1 MFDFSFSEI
10 ALFVMV
16 AMVFIRPKDLPV
28 AIRTL
33 SNGLKAMRRMASE
46 FQSHVD
52 EMVREADL
60 SEARDQ
66 FRDLKSFNLRDR
78 VTKAIDGDNSI
89 RRSLDLDASTK
100 ASAAALP
107 RVPAAPPLPPPPASS
122 LTDLETVPYN
132 ARPQFEPAVDLPAQ
146 EEPDVNEDVAG
157 APPILP
163 PSTARR
169 LQHERSRWR
178 APDILPPVR
187 AIHAGRRIPIASG
200 KDGE

>member
-89 RRSLDLDASTK
+89 RRSLELDAPTK

-107 RVPAAPPLPPPPASS
+107 KVPPAPPPPPPPS

-132 ARPQFEPAVDLPAQ
+132 ARPQFEPAVDLPVQ

-157 APPILP
+157 APSILP

>member
-66 FRDLKSFNLRDR
+66 FRELKSFNLRDR

-89 RRSLDLDASTK
+89 RRSLELDGTTK
-100 ASAAALP
+100 ASAADLP
-107 RVPAAPPLPPPPASS
+107 KVPAAPPLPPPP

-132 ARPQFEPAVDLPAQ
+132 ARPQFEPAVDLPVE
-146 EEPDVNEDVAG
+146 EEPGLNDDVVA
-157 APPILP
+157 APSILP

-169 LQHERSRWR
+169 LLHERARWR

-187 AIHAGRRIPIASG
+187 ALHAGRRVTIASG

>member
-33 SNGLKAMRRMASE
+33 SNGLKAMRRMAGE

-66 FRDLKSFNLRDR
+66 FRDLKNFNLRDR

-89 RRSLDLDASTK
+89 RRSLELDTPAK
-100 ASAAALP
+100 ASAADLP
-107 RVPAAPPLPPPPASS
+107 KVPPAPPLPPPP
-122 LTDLETVPYN
+122 LTDLKTVPYN
-132 ARPQFEPAVDLPAQ
+132 ARPQFEPVVDLPVQ
-146 EEPDVNEDVAG
+146 EELDVNEDVAC
-157 APPILP
+157 APSILP

-169 LQHERSRWR
+169 LQHERSRWL

>member
-89 RRSLDLDASTK
+89 RRSLELDAPTK

-107 RVPAAPPLPPPPASS
+107 KVPPAPPLPPPPS
-122 LTDLETVPYN
+122 LSDLETVPYN

-157 APPILP
+157 APSILP

>member
-33 SNGLKAMRRMASE
+33 SNGLKAMRRMAAE

-66 FRDLKSFNLRDR
+66 FRDLKTSTCAT
-78 VTKAIDGDNSI
+78 VS
-89 RRSLDLDASTK
+89 RR
-100 ASAAALP
+100 
-107 RVPAAPPLPPPPASS
+107 
-122 LTDLETVPYN
+122 
-132 ARPQFEPAVDLPAQ
+132 
-146 EEPDVNEDVAG
+146 
-157 APPILP
+157 
-163 PSTARR
+163 PSTATIPSAAVWNSTR
-169 LQHERSRWR
+169 L
-178 APDILPPVR
+178 
-187 AIHAGRRIPIASG
+187 
-200 KDGE
+200 

>member
-89 RRSLDLDASTK
+89 RRSLELDAPTK
-100 ASAAALP
+100 ASAATLP
-107 RVPAAPPLPPPPASS
+107 KVPPAPPLPPPPS

-132 ARPQFEPAVDLPAQ
+132 ARPQFEPALDLPAQ
-146 EEPDVNEDVAG
+146 EEPDVNEDVVG
-157 APPILP
+157 APSILP

>member
-10 ALFVMV
+10 ALFVVV

-89 RRSLDLDASTK
+89 RRSLELDAPTK

-107 RVPAAPPLPPPPASS
+107 KVPPAPPLPPPPS

-132 ARPQFEPAVDLPAQ
+132 ARPRFEPAVDLPVQ

-157 APPILP
+157 APSILP

>member
-10 ALFVMV
+10 ALFVVV

-89 RRSLDLDASTK
+89 RRSLELDAPTK

-107 RVPAAPPLPPPPASS
+107 KVPPAPPLPPPPS

-157 APPILP
+157 APSILP

>member
-33 SNGLKAMRRMASE
+33 SNGLKAMRRMAAE

-66 FRDLKSFNLRDR
+66 FRDLKNFNLRDR

-89 RRSLDLDASTK
+89 RRSLELDGTAKS
-100 ASAAALP
+100 SAADLP
-107 RVPAAPPLPPPPASS
+107 KVPPAPPLPPPP

-132 ARPQFEPAVDLPAQ
+132 ARPHFEPAADLPV
-146 EEPDVNEDVAG
+146 EPEPEPNEDVSD
-157 APPILP
+157 APEILP

-169 LQHERSRWR
+169 LLHERSRWR

-187 AIHAGRRIPIASG
+187 AIHAGRRVTIASG

>member
-16 AMVFIRPKDLPV
+16 AMIFIRPKDLPV

-33 SNGLKAMRRMASE
+33 SNGLKAMRRMAAE

-66 FRDLKSFNLRDR
+66 FRDLKNFNLRDR

-89 RRSLDLDASTK
+89 RRSLELDTPAK
-100 ASAAALP
+100 ASAADLP
-107 RVPAAPPLPPPPASS
+107 KVPPAPPLPPPP
-122 LTDLETVPYN
+122 LTDLETLPYN
-132 ARPQFEPAVDLPAQ
+132 ARPQFEPVVDLPVQ
-146 EEPDVNEDVAG
+146 EELDVNEDVAG
-157 APPILP
+157 APSILP

-169 LQHERSRWR
+169 LQHERSRWL

>member
-10 ALFVMV
+10 ALFVVV

-89 RRSLDLDASTK
+89 RRSLELDAPTK

-107 RVPAAPPLPPPPASS
+107 KVPPAPPLPPPPS

-132 ARPQFEPAVDLPAQ
+132 ARPQFEPAVDLPVQ

-157 APPILP
+157 APSILP

-169 LQHERSRWR
+169 LLHERSRWR

>member
-10 ALFVMV
+10 ALFVVV

-89 RRSLDLDASTK
+89 RRSLELDAPTK

-107 RVPAAPPLPPPPASS
+107 KVPPAPPLPPPPS
-122 LTDLETVPYN
+122 LSDLETVPYN
-132 ARPQFEPAVDLPAQ
+132 ARPQFEPAVDLPVQ

-157 APPILP
+157 APSILP

>member
-10 ALFVMV
+10 ALFVVV

-89 RRSLDLDASTK
+89 RRSLELDAPTK

-107 RVPAAPPLPPPPASS
+107 KVPPAPPLPPPPS

-146 EEPDVNEDVAG
+146 EEPDVNEDVVG
-157 APPILP
+157 APSILP

>member
-10 ALFVMV
+10 ALFVVV

-52 EMVREADL
+52 DMVREADL

-89 RRSLDLDASTK
+89 RRSLELDAPTK

-107 RVPAAPPLPPPPASS
+107 KVPPAPPLPPQPS
-122 LTDLETVPYN
+122 LTDLDTVPYN

-157 APPILP
+157 APSILP

>member
-89 RRSLDLDASTK
+89 RRSLELDAPTK

-107 RVPAAPPLPPPPASS
+107 KVPPAPPLPPPPS

-132 ARPQFEPAVDLPAQ
+132 ARPEFEPAVDLPVQ

-157 APPILP
+157 APSILP

>member
-10 ALFVMV
+10 ALFVVV

-89 RRSLDLDASTK
+89 RRSLELDAPTK

-107 RVPAAPPLPPPPASS
+107 KVPPAPPLPPPPS

-132 ARPQFEPAVDLPAQ
+132 ARPQFEPAVDLPVQ

-157 APPILP
+157 APSILP

>member
-66 FRDLKSFNLRDR
+66 FRDLKNFNLRDR
-78 VTKAIDGDNSI
+78 VTKAIDGDNTI
-89 RRSLDLDASTK
+89 RRSLDLDTSAR

-107 RVPAAPPLPPPPASS
+107 KVPAAPPLPPPPS

-132 ARPQFEPAVDLPAQ
+132 ARPQFEPAVDTPTQ
-146 EEPDVNEDVAG
+146 TDSFPNDDVME
-157 APPILP
+157 APSILP

-169 LQHERSRWR
+169 LQHERPRWR

>member
-33 SNGLKAMRRMASE
+33 SNGLKAMRRMAAE

-66 FRDLKSFNLRDR
+66 FRDLKNFNLRDR

-89 RRSLDLDASTK
+89 RRSLELDTPAK
-100 ASAAALP
+100 ASAADLP
-107 RVPAAPPLPPPPASS
+107 RVPPAPPLPPPP

-132 ARPQFEPAVDLPAQ
+132 ARPQFESAADIPVEPEPEPNDDVVD
-146 EEPDVNEDVAG
+146 
-157 APPILP
+157 APSILP

-169 LQHERSRWR
+169 LLHERSRWR

-187 AIHAGRRIPIASG
+187 AIHAGRRVTIASG

>member
-33 SNGLKAMRRMASE
+33 SNGLKAMRRMAAE

-89 RRSLDLDASTK
+89 RRSLELDAPTK

-107 RVPAAPPLPPPPASS
+107 KVPPAPPLPPPASS

-132 ARPQFEPAVDLPAQ
+132 ARPEFEPAVDLPVQ

-157 APPILP
+157 APSILP

>member
-89 RRSLDLDASTK
+89 RRSLELDAPTK

-107 RVPAAPPLPPPPASS
+107 KVPPAPPLPPPPS

-132 ARPQFEPAVDLPAQ
+132 ARPQFESAVDLPAQ
-146 EEPDVNEDVAG
+146 EEPDVNEDVVG
-157 APPILP
+157 APSILP

>member
-89 RRSLDLDASTK
+89 RRSLELDAPTK

-107 RVPAAPPLPPPPASS
+107 KVPPAPPLPPPPS

-146 EEPDVNEDVAG
+146 EEPDVNEDVVG
-157 APPILP
+157 APSILP

>member
-10 ALFVMV
+10 ALFVVV

-89 RRSLDLDASTK
+89 RRSLELDAPTK

-107 RVPAAPPLPPPPASS
+107 KVPPAPPLPPPASS

-132 ARPQFEPAVDLPAQ
+132 ARPEFEPAVDLPVQ

-157 APPILP
+157 APSILP

>member
-89 RRSLDLDASTK
+89 RRSLELDAPTK

-107 RVPAAPPLPPPPASS
+107 KVPPAPPLPPPS

-157 APPILP
+157 APSILP